1 MTEKDEE
8 KEKRREWDK
17 LKGPR
22 ETEDNWRHRQ
32 EVKRGGKTRK
42 GGGTWGLEEGGGI

>member
-17 LKGPR
+17 LRGPR
-22 ETEDNWRHRQ
+22 ETEDNWSNGEERQ
-32 EVKRGGKTRK
+32 GR
-42 GGGTWGLEEGGGI
+42 EEGLGDLKKAVGFR